1 MSPTWRIKWTNDTS
15 CTLLLSDLRLIQI
28 LPIQKGGVR
37 AQERNR
43 KKKNAVT
50 REREHFPEDIEEKK
64 KQISEND
71 FL

>member
-15 CTLLLSDLRLIQI
+15 CTLLPSDLRLIKI

-43 KKKNAVT
+43 KKNTVT